1 MSLNFC
7 AEDAAERANFARM
20 SPFHKPSHSFAQMMV
35 NRQPDQI
42 LCSRGSRGNAEF
54 DLEFLRNLEGHGGEA
69 SFRPER
75 LRFTFDYRS
84 QQLDVQNCSDRFGNA
99 A

>member
-1 MSLNFC
+1 ML
-7 AEDAAERANFARM
+7 
-20 SPFHKPSHSFAQMMV
+20 V

-42 LCSRGSRGNAEF
+42 LCSRDSTGNAEF
-54 DLEFLRNLEGHGGEA
+54 DLALLRNLEGHGGEA

-99 A
+99 AYGGEATGSWSKERPELGS